1 VVVAQPVVVHQQ
13 EDKLERVREADEVE
27 LGRGRVRDGRV
38 LRVEGATEAPVGRAL
53 RSHEQMFARTPK
65 ARE

>member
-13 EDKLERVREADEVE
+13 EDELERVREADEVE
-27 LGRGRVRDGRV
+27 LGRVRDGRV